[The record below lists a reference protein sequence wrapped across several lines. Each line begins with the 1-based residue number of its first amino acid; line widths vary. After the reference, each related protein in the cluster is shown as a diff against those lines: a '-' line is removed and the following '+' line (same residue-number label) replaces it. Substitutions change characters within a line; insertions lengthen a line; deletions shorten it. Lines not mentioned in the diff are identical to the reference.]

1 MLNKVILMG
10 RLTAEPELRRT
21 TSGTAVASFSLA
33 VERTKARDGS
43 KETDFIDVVAWS
55 GTAEF
60 VCRWFQKGQLLALCG
75 RLQTRVW
82 EDREGNRRKSVEVVA
97 DEVHFAGSKS
107 DGRQSAAPITAEDF
121 TDDDGELPF

>member
-21 TSGTAVASFSLA
+21 TSGTAVTSFSLA
-33 VERTKARDGS
+33 VERAKARDGS

-60 VCRWFQKGQLLALCG
+60 VCRWFQKGQLLVLCG

-107 DGRQSAAPITAEDF
+107 DGRQSAEPITADDF
-121 TDDDGELPF
+121 TDDDGEIPF

>member
-1 MLNKVILMG
+1 MLNKVTLMG
-10 RLTAEPELRRT
+10 RLTADPELRRT
-21 TSGTAVASFSLA
+21 TSGTAVTSFSLA
-33 VERTKARDGS
+33 VERSKARDGN

-55 GTAEF
+55 GTAEL
-60 VCRWFQKGQLLALCG
+60 VCKYLCKGRMVVLCG

-107 DGRQSAAPITAEDF
+107 DGRQSAAPITADDF
-121 TDDDGELPF
+121 ADDDGELPF

>member
-1 MLNKVILMG
+1 MLNKVTLMG
-10 RLTAEPELRRT
+10 RLTADPELRRT
-21 TSGTAVASFSLA
+21 TSGTAVTSFSLA
-33 VERTKARDGS
+33 VERAKARDGS

-60 VCRWFQKGQLLALCG
+60 VCRWFQKGQLLVLCG

-82 EDREGNRRKSVEVVA
+82 EDKSGNRRKSVEVVA
-97 DEVHFAGSKS
+97 DEVHFAGSKNDS
-107 DGRQSAAPITAEDF
+107 RPPAEPITADDF

>member
-10 RLTAEPELRRT
+10 RLAADPELRRT
-21 TSGTAVASFSLA
+21 TSGTAVTSFSLA
-33 VERTKARDGS
+33 VERAKARDGS

-75 RLQTRVW
+75 RLQTRNW
-82 EDREGNRRKSVEVVA
+82 EDKSGNRRKSVEVVA
-97 DEVHFAGSKS
+97 DEIHFVGSKNDS
-107 DGRQSAAPITAEDF
+107 RPPAEPITAGDF

>member
-10 RLTAEPELRRT
+10 RLTADPELRRT
-21 TSGTAVASFSLA
+21 TSGTAVTSFSLA
-33 VERTKARDGS
+33 VERAKARDGS

-60 VCRWFQKGQLLALCG
+60 VCRWFQKGQLLVLCG

-97 DEVHFAGSKS
+97 EEVHFVGSKNDS
-107 DGRQSAAPITAEDF
+107 RPPAEPITAGDF

>member
-10 RLTAEPELRRT
+10 RLTADPEPRRT
-21 TSGTAVASFSLA
+21 TSGTAVTSFSLA
-33 VERTKARDGS
+33 VERAKARDGS

-75 RLQTRVW
+75 RLQTRNW
-82 EDREGNRRKSVEVVA
+82 EDKSGNRRKSVEVVA
-97 DEVHFAGSKS
+97 DEIHFVGSKNDS
-107 DGRQSAAPITAEDF
+107 RPPAEPITAGDF
-121 TDDDGELPF
+121 TDDDGEIPF

>member
-10 RLTAEPELRRT
+10 RLAADPELRRT
-21 TSGTAVASFSLA
+21 TSGTAVTSFSLA
-33 VERTKARDGS
+33 VERAKARDGS

-60 VCRWFQKGQLLALCG
+60 VCQWFQKGQLLALCG
-75 RLQTRVW
+75 RLQTRNW
-82 EDREGNRRKSVEVVA
+82 EDKSGNRRKSVEVVA
-97 DEVHFAGSKS
+97 EEVHFVGSKNDS
-107 DGRQSAAPITAEDF
+107 RLPAEPITADDF

>member
-10 RLTAEPELRRT
+10 RLAADPELRRT
-21 TSGTAVASFSLA
+21 TSGTAVTSFSLA
-33 VERTKARDGS
+33 VERAKARDGS

-97 DEVHFAGSKS
+97 DEVHFAGSKNDS
-107 DGRQSAAPITAEDF
+107 RPPAEPITAGDF
-121 TDDDGELPF
+121 TDDDGEIPF

>member
-10 RLTAEPELRRT
+10 RLTADPEPRRT
-21 TSGTAVASFSLA
+21 TSGTAVTSFSLA
-33 VERTKARDGS
+33 VERAKARDGS

-60 VCRWFQKGQLLALCG
+60 VCRWFKKGQLLALCG

-107 DGRQSAAPITAEDF
+107 GSRQSAEPITADDF

>member
-10 RLTAEPELRRT
+10 RLTADPELRRT
-21 TSGTAVASFSLA
+21 TSGTAVTSFSLA

-82 EDREGNRRKSVEVVA
+82 EDREGNRRKSVEVAA

-107 DGRQSAAPITAEDF
+107 DSRPPAEPITAGDF

>member
-10 RLTAEPELRRT
+10 RLTADPELRRT
-21 TSGTAVASFSLA
+21 TSGTAVTSFSLA
-33 VERTKARDGS
+33 VERAKARDGS

-82 EDREGNRRKSVEVVA
+82 EDKSGNRRKSVEVVA
-97 DEVHFAGSKS
+97 DEVHFVGSKNDS
-107 DGRQSAAPITAEDF
+107 RPPAEPITAGDF

>member
-10 RLTAEPELRRT
+10 RLAADPELRRT
-21 TSGTAVASFSLA
+21 TSGTAVTSFSLA
-33 VERTKARDGS
+33 VERAKARDGS

-75 RLQTRVW
+75 RLQTRNW
-82 EDREGNRRKSVEVVA
+82 EDKSGNRRKSVEVVA
-97 DEVHFAGSKS
+97 DEIHFVGSKNDS
-107 DGRQSAAPITAEDF
+107 RPPAEPITADDF
-121 TDDDGELPF
+121 ADDDGELPF

>member
-1 MLNKVILMG
+1 MLNKVTLMG

-21 TSGTAVASFSLA
+21 TSGTAVTSFSLA
-33 VERTKARDGS
+33 VERSKARDGN

-55 GTAEF
+55 GTAEL
-60 VCRWFQKGQLLALCG
+60 VCKYLCKGRMVVLCG

-107 DGRQSAAPITAEDF
+107 DGRQSAAPITADDF
-121 TDDDGELPF
+121 ADDDGELPF

>member
-10 RLTAEPELRRT
+10 RLAADPELRRT
-21 TSGTAVASFSLA
+21 TSGTAVTSFSLA
-33 VERTKARDGS
+33 VERAKARDGS

-75 RLQTRVW
+75 RLQTRNW

-107 DGRQSAAPITAEDF
+107 DSRQSAAPITADDF
-121 TDDDGELPF
+121 ADDDGELPF

>member
-10 RLTAEPELRRT
+10 RLAADPELRRT
-21 TSGTAVASFSLA
+21 TSGTAVTSFSLA
-33 VERTKARDGS
+33 VERAKARDGS

-97 DEVHFAGSKS
+97 DEVHFVGSKNDS
-107 DGRQSAAPITAEDF
+107 RPPAEPITAEDF